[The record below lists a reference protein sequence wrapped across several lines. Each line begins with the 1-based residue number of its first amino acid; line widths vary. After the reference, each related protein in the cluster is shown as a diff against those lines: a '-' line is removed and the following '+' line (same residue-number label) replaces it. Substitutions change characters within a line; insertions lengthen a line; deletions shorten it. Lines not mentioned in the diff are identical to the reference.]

1 MEDKKVLKAEEL
13 SEDELDQAAGGFT
26 VDTVNKG
33 LKMQKVF
40 VEKSEKDAT
49 KSVKALTDN
58 KAIVKNFTEDKIAK
72 D

>member
-26 VDTVNKG
+26 ADAISKSQKAVKSIVTKG
-33 LKMQKVF
+33 KA
-40 VEKSEKDAT
+40 DAS
-49 KSVKALTDN
+49 KSVKSLTDN
-58 KAIVKNFTEDKIAK
+58 KSIVKNFVNKSVEK